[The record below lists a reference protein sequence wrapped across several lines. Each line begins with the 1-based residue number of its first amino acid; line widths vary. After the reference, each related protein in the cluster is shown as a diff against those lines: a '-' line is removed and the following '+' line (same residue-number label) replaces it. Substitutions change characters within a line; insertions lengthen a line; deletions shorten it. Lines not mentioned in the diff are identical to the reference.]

1 MGLSGGAK
9 VKLLE
14 GVVRSVSKEVY
25 GKGPKHVR
33 CVRQGNVFLIT
44 CRDIFSTVERG
55 LVEQGTEGILTLQ
68 RIRREL
74 FEKERALIEEQLRAS
89 DIRVQTV
96 LQELHHDK
104 GERLLVV
111 VTEEQTADCK

>member
-25 GKGPKHVR
+25 GKGPKHVW
-33 CVRQGNVFLIT
+33 CVRQGNVFLIR
-44 CRDIFSTVERG
+44 CKDIWSTVEQG
-55 LVEQGTEGILTLQ
+55 LVEQGTDGIMTLQ

-74 FEKERALIEEQLRAS
+74 FEKERELIRERLRAS
-89 DIRVQTV
+89 NIVVQTV

-111 VTEEQTADCK
+111 VTEEEARE